1 MGVKSKFGILILACA
16 VIWIAL
22 FVFTQKE
29 PYSTEAVM
37 DSLWVKHNVQSTMIG
52 DTDPVL
58 EVSVFDEKDITVVES
73 YLKNNLSKEDLEH
86 YEINVFLFS
95 ENPSEY
101 IKNAQKNRESNYK

>member
-1 MGVKSKFGILILACA
+1 MDVKSKFGILVLACT

-22 FVFTQKE
+22 FLFTQKE
-29 PYSTEAVM
+29 QYSTTVVM

-52 DTDPVL
+52 DTDAIL
-58 EVSVFDEKDITVVES
+58 EVSVFDEKDIIVVEN
-73 YLKNNLSKEDLEH
+73 YLKNSLSKKDLKH

-101 IKNAQKNRESNYK
+101 IENAQKNLGSNYK

>member
-29 PYSTEAVM
+29 PYSTEAVKN
-37 DSLWVKHNVQSTMIG
+37 SLWVKHNVQSTMIG

-73 YLKNNLSKEDLEH
+73 YLKNNLSKEDKEH

-101 IKNAQKNRESNYK
+101 IKNAQKNRIKL